1 MRGGDI
7 VYEYEKEN
15 MDGDSL
21 ETKAASARIELN
33 NPGHQ
38 NCFTT

>member
-21 ETKAASARIELN
+21 ESARIELDN
-33 NPGHQ
+33 LGHQ
-38 NCFTT
+38 NCLTA